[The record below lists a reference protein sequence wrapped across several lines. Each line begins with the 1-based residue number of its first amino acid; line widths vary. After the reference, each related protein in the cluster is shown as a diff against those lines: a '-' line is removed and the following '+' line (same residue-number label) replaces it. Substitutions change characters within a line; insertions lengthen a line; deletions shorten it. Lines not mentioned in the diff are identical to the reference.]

1 MVDSVDMYDLKPNY
15 FFFPLLISFK
25 SYMLKIHT
33 YIHIYIIL
41 EIFALVVKKHN
52 ILALA
57 WYICNCV
64 LLRISTSPDEKTVET
79 SVGGIYGKYEI
90 ESYLSEF
97 RPLEE
102 INRSEKVFIS

>member
-1 MVDSVDMYDLKPNY
+1 M
-15 FFFPLLISFK
+15 
-25 SYMLKIHT
+25 
-33 YIHIYIIL
+33 
-41 EIFALVVKKHN
+41 FALVVKKHN

-57 WYICNCV
+57 WYICNYL
-64 LLRISTSPDEKTVET
+64 LLRISTFPDEKTVET

-102 INRSEKVFIS
+102 INRS